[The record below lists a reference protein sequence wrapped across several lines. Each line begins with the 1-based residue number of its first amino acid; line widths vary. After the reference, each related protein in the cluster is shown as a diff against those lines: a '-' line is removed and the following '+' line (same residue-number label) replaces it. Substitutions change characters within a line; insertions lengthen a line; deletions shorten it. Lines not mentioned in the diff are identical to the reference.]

1 MHVHVQQAKSAS
13 ACQNELG
20 AVTPYEA
27 GVSSCACCLQGMDS
41 LPAPDR
47 QDVQL
52 RRQDGGYYAAIVFN
66 GKADPS
72 DVEAKVQQRP
82 CTSMKTCLY

>member
-1 MHVHVQQAKSAS
+1 MCVWEFLQALLRSYKAPAQTCSW
-13 ACQNELG
+13 C
-20 AVTPYEA
+20 V
-27 GVSSCACCLQGMDS
+27 QGMDS

-66 GKADPS
+66 GNADPAQ
-72 DVEAKVQQRP
+72 VEAKVQWRSCP
-82 CTSMKTCLY
+82 FSGGCAFSVGI